1 MMDTI
6 KGIQMGKNKII
17 LLVIFLTFLS
27 AQFFS
32 QTDNS
37 KTGGQEELEIFLMQP
52 GLQELSSGSIQ
63 IQIEQEELKHEV
75 TVILKLIQVY
85 VTDKKG
91 NPVTDLEQSDFIL
104 YDKGKLQTIT
114 DFERHIFKLEKEIK
128 ETKSDL
134 AQKTSPLLNR
144 KFFILLDYGR
154 NGLYGINKSK
164 IAALHFIDTQ
174 IQPTDEVAV
183 LSFSALRGLI
193 LHEYL
198 TTNHKIIREAVKKMR
213 GFPGGFGGSAAM
225 GLSAG
230 ESYMQSGALVEP
242 SGSAAEESRS
252 SSVNALESIKI
263 LRDFAK
269 SLRYIPGYKNI
280 IFFSKGFSGGSMF
293 RDVFEDLC
301 KELASSNTPVHSV
314 WSANN
319 RSSFGNAYLRRMS
332 DLSGGKYFNDVADY
346 ESIARG
352 IQDITGNYYVL
363 GYYIDENWDGK
374 YRKIKV
380 EVKRKGCLVHAQG
393 GYFNPKPF
401 TEYSESEK
409 RLHLFDLAMSEN
421 PQFQVPT
428 IFPSI
433 ALPFSEK
440 EESNL
445 VMLSEIPIDK
455 IKEITRG
462 ETEVL
467 TLIFDE
473 EKNIAEYHI
482 GEVNFYTLPYNKICI
497 YSISSLLPGKY
508 ECRLVIRDIKTG
520 KGAVAS
526 SSVVIPEASDS
537 GIKLFP
543 PLLLIPEKKTFYLKL
558 SKDQKKRTKKDSL
571 SINDIYP
578 FLANN
583 FSPLVEEVDRGISS
597 LLAVV
602 RLSIIDIPDHEIE
615 FSVHLFNPASQEKVQ
630 LTNSFILSNKNIEGT
645 EVLLLE
651 IQLPELEP
659 GDYSIEITA
668 DEMTTHAS
676 SQATRNFKIR

>member
-1 MMDTI
+1 MKKRI
-6 KGIQMGKNKII
+6 FF
-17 LLVIFLTFLS
+17 LYLFLTL
-27 AQFFS
+27 
-32 QTDNS
+32 
-37 KTGGQEELEIFLMQP
+37 LLLP
-52 GLQELSSGSIQ
+52 GLQDLSSGSRQ
-63 IQIEQEELKHEV
+63 IQIDQQELKHEV
-75 TVILKLIQVY
+75 SVVLKLVQVY
-85 VTDKKG
+85 VTDKNG
-91 NPVTDLEQSDFIL
+91 NPVTDLEKSDFIL
-104 YDKGKLQTIT
+104 YDKGKLQPIT
-114 DFERHIFKLEKEIK
+114 DFERHIFEPVKEIK
-128 ETKSDL
+128 DTKSDL

-164 IAALHFIDTQ
+164 NVALHFIDTQ

-198 TTNHKIIREAVKKMR
+198 TTDHKIIRETIKEMKGV
-213 GFPGGFGGSAAM
+213 PGPMGCAPSL
-225 GLSAG
+225 GLSTA
-230 ESYMQSGALVEP
+230 ESYLESGALVEP
-242 SGSAAEESRS
+242 SGAAAEQARS
-252 SSVNALESIKI
+252 SSVNALNSVKI

-280 IFFSKGFSGGSMF
+280 IFFSTGFSGGRMF

-314 WSANN
+314 WSSSD
-319 RSSFGNAYLRRMS
+319 RSSFGNDYLRLLS

-346 ESIARG
+346 ESVSTG

-380 EVKRKGCLVHAQG
+380 EVKRKGCIVHAQG
-393 GYFNPKPF
+393 GFYNPKPF
-401 TEYSESEK
+401 TEFSESEK

-421 PQFQVPT
+421 PLFQVPV

-433 ALPFSEK
+433 ALPCSEK

-445 VMLSEIPIDK
+445 VMLSELPVDK

-462 ETEVL
+462 DAEVL

-482 GEVNFYTLPYNKICI
+482 GEINFYTLPHNKICI

-526 SSVVIPEASDS
+526 STAVIPKSSYS

-543 PLLLIPEKKTFYLKL
+543 PLLLIPEKETFYLKL
-558 SKDQKKRTKKDSL
+558 SKDQKKGTEEGSL
-571 SINDIYP
+571 SLNDIYP

-583 FSPLVEEVDRGISS
+583 FSPLVDEVDREISS

-602 RLSIIDIPDHEIE
+602 RISIIDIPEHEID
-615 FSVHLFNPASQEKVQ
+615 FSFHLNNHSSHEKV
-630 LTNSFILSNKNIEGT
+630 LLSDCFILSNENIERT
-645 EVLLLE
+645 EVLLIE

-659 GDYSIEITA
+659 GDFSIEIIA
-668 DEMTTHAS
+668 DEMTTQAR
-676 SQATRNFKIR
+676 SQVTQNFKIR

>member
-1 MMDTI
+1 M
-6 KGIQMGKNKII
+6 KKEKIFFLF
-17 LLVIFLTFLS
+17 LLLTLFL
-27 AQFFS
+27 
-32 QTDNS
+32 
-37 KTGGQEELEIFLMQP
+37 QP
-52 GLQELSSGSIQ
+52 SLQELSSGSIQ
-63 IQIEQEELKHEV
+63 IQIDQEELKHEV
-75 TVILKLIQVY
+75 AVVLKLIQVY

-91 NPVTDLEQSDFIL
+91 NPVTDLEKSDFIL
-104 YDKGKLQTIT
+104 YDKGKLQTVT

-134 AQKTSPLLNR
+134 TQKTSPLLNR

-164 IAALHFIDTQ
+164 IAALHFLDTL

-198 TTNHKIIREAVKKMR
+198 TTDHKIIRDAVKKMR
-213 GFPGGFGGSAAM
+213 GVPGGFGGSAAM

-242 SGSAAEESRS
+242 SGSAAEERRFAG
-252 SSVNALESIKI
+252 VNALESIKI
-263 LRDFAK
+263 IRDFAK
-269 SLRYIPGYKNI
+269 SLRYIPGIKNI
-280 IFFSKGFSGGSMF
+280 IFFSTGFSGYGTGSMF
-293 RDVFEDLC
+293 RDVFEDMC
-301 KELASSNTPVHSV
+301 KELASSNTPVHTV
-314 WSANN
+314 YT
-319 RSSFGNAYLRRMS
+319 SSRRTAWGNDYLKRLS

-380 EVKRKGCLVHAQG
+380 EVKRKGCIVHAQG

-409 RLHLFDLAMSEN
+409 RLHLFDLALSEN

-445 VMLSEIPIDK
+445 VMLSEIPMDK
-455 IKEITRG
+455 IKKVTRG

-482 GEVNFYTLPYNKICI
+482 GEVNFYTLPHNKICI
-497 YSISSLLPGKY
+497 YSISSLLPGNY

-526 SSVVIPEASDS
+526 STVVIPEASDS

-558 SKDQKKRTKKDSL
+558 SMDQKKKTEKGSL

-583 FSPLVEEVDRGISS
+583 LSPLVEEVDREISS
-597 LLAVV
+597 LLAVL

-615 FSVHLFNPASQEKVQ
+615 FSVHLFNYASQKKVQ
-630 LTNSFILSNKNIEGT
+630 LSDSFILSKKNIEGT
-645 EVLLLE
+645 EVFLLE

-668 DEMTTHAS
+668 DEMTTQAR
-676 SQATRNFKIR
+676 SQATRNFRIR

>member
-1 MMDTI
+1 
-6 KGIQMGKNKII
+6 
-17 LLVIFLTFLS
+17 
-27 AQFFS
+27 
-32 QTDNS
+32 
-37 KTGGQEELEIFLMQP
+37 MQP
-52 GLQELSSGSIQ
+52 SLQELNSGSSQ
-63 IQIEQEELKHEV
+63 IKKDQEELKHEV
-75 TVILKLIQVY
+75 TVVLKLIQVY

-164 IAALHFIDTQ
+164 IAALHFLDTL

-198 TTNHKIIREAVKKMR
+198 TTDHQIAREAVKKMK
-213 GFPGGFGGSAAM
+213 GVPVIGEEENPSM

-230 ESYMQSGALVEP
+230 ESYLQSGALVEP
-242 SGSAAEESRS
+242 SGAAAEERRFAN
-252 SSVNALESIKI
+252 VNAMESIKI
-263 LRDFAK
+263 IRDFAK
-269 SLRYIPGYKNI
+269 SLRYIPGSKNI
-280 IFFSKGFSGGSMF
+280 IFFSNGLFPRGRMF
-293 RDVFEDLC
+293 GDVFEDMC
-301 KELASSNTPVHSV
+301 KEFASSNTPVYTV
-314 WSANN
+314 NTYELLK
-319 RSSFGNAYLRRMS
+319 RIGNLQQADYLKQLS
-332 DLSGGKYFNDVADY
+332 DLSGGKYFPIVEY
-346 ESIARG
+346 HESIARS
-352 IQDITGNYYVL
+352 IQEITGNYYVL

-380 EVKRKGCLVHAQG
+380 EVKRKGCIVHAQE

-421 PQFQVPT
+421 PQFQVPA

-433 ALPFSEK
+433 ALPCSEK

-462 ETEVL
+462 DAEVL

-558 SKDQKKRTKKDSL
+558 SKDQKKKTEKGSL

-583 FSPLVEEVDRGISS
+583 FSPLVEEVDREISS

-602 RLSIIDIPDHEIE
+602 RLSIIDIPEHEIE
-615 FSVHLFNPASQEKVQ
+615 FSVYLFNHSSQEKIQ
-630 LTNSFILSNKNIEGT
+630 LTNSFILSNENIEGT

-668 DEMTTHAS
+668 DEMTTQAR
-676 SQATRNFKIR
+676 SQTTRKFKIR

>member
-1 MMDTI
+1 MKKKTVFFF
-6 KGIQMGKNKII
+6 
-17 LLVIFLTFLS
+17 LFLTLFLRS
-27 AQFFS
+27 GF
-32 QTDNS
+32 
-37 KTGGQEELEIFLMQP
+37 
-52 GLQELSSGSIQ
+52 QELIPGSIQ
-63 IQIEQEELKHEV
+63 VQIDQEELKHEV
-75 TVILKLIQVY
+75 AVVLKLVQVY

-91 NPVTDLEQSDFIL
+91 NPVTDLEKSDFIL
-104 YDKGKLQTIT
+104 YDEGKLKIVT

-128 ETKSDL
+128 DTKSDPI
-134 AQKTSPLLNR
+134 QKTSPMLNR

-154 NGLYGINKSK
+154 NDIYGINKSK
-164 IAALHFIDTQ
+164 NAALHFIDTQ

-198 TTNHKIIREAVKKMR
+198 TTDFKIIREAIKKMK
-213 GFPGGFGGSAAM
+213 GVPGTMGGAPSL
-225 GLSAG
+225 GLSAA

-242 SGSAAEESRS
+242 SGATAEEGRFAG
-252 SSVNALESIKI
+252 VNALESIKI
-263 LRDFAK
+263 IRDFAK

-280 IFFSKGFSGGSMF
+280 IFFSNGFSGGRMF
-293 RDVFEDLC
+293 RDVFEDMC
-301 KELASSNTPVHSV
+301 KELASSNTPVYTV
-314 WSANN
+314 NTCQLEK
-319 RSSFGNAYLRRMS
+319 RTLQQPDYLKRLS
-332 DLSGGKYFNDVADY
+332 DLSGGKYFINVADY
-346 ESIARG
+346 ESVATG

-380 EVKRKGCLVHAQG
+380 DVKRKGCIVHVQG

-401 TEYSESEK
+401 TEFSESEK

-433 ALPFSEK
+433 ALQCSEE

-445 VMLSEIPIDK
+445 LMLSEIHIDK
-455 IKEITRG
+455 IKEVTRG

-482 GEVNFYTLPYNKICI
+482 GELNFYTLPYNKICI
-497 YSISSLLPGKY
+497 YSISSLLPGMY

-520 KGAVAS
+520 KGAVAT
-526 SSVVIPEASDS
+526 SSVVIPDVSDS

-558 SKDQKKRTKKDSL
+558 SKDQKKGTEKGSL

-578 FLANN
+578 YLANN
-583 FSPLVEEVDRGISS
+583 FSPLVGEVNQEISS
-597 LLAVV
+597 LLAVL
-602 RLSIIDIPDHEIE
+602 RLLIIDIPEYEIE
-615 FSVHLFNPASQEKVQ
+615 FSVHLINHSSQKKVK
-630 LTNSFILSNKNIEGT
+630 LSNSFILSNENINGT
-645 EVLLLE
+645 EVLLIE

-668 DEMTTHAS
+668 DEMTTQAR

>member
-1 MMDTI
+1 M
-6 KGIQMGKNKII
+6 KKKKIFF
-17 LLVIFLTFLS
+17 LFLFLTLFL
-27 AQFFS
+27 
-32 QTDNS
+32 
-37 KTGGQEELEIFLMQP
+37 QP
-52 GLQELSSGSIQ
+52 GFQELNSGSKQ
-63 IQIEQEELKHEV
+63 IQIDQEELKHEV
-75 TVILKLIQVY
+75 TVVLKLVQVY
-85 VTDKKG
+85 VTDRKG
-91 NPVTDLEQSDFIL
+91 NPVTDLVKSDFIL
-104 YDKGKLQTIT
+104 YDNGKLQTVT
-114 DFERHIFKLEKEIK
+114 DFENHIFKPEKEIK
-128 ETKSDL
+128 DIKPDL
-134 AQKTSPLLNR
+134 VQKVSPLLNR
-144 KFFILLDYGR
+144 KFFFLIDYGR
-154 NGLYGINKSK
+154 NDLSGLNKSK
-164 IAALHFIDTQ
+164 KVALHFIDTKL
-174 IQPTDEVAV
+174 QPTDEVGV
-183 LSFSALRGLI
+183 LSYSRLKGLI

-198 TTNHKIIREAVKKMR
+198 TTDHQKAREAVKKMR
-213 GFPGGFGGSAAM
+213 GILNLEQKIQESKDP
-225 GLSAG
+225 G
-230 ESYMQSGALVEP
+230 ESYLESGTLVEA
-242 SGSAAEESRS
+242 SGAAEEEKRFEKEE
-252 SSVNALESIKI
+252 AKEFTIIIKE
-263 LRDFAK
+263 FAK
-269 SLRYIPGYKNI
+269 SLRYIPGNKNI
-280 IFFSKGFSGGSMF
+280 ILFSQGFSSSLMNDRYDSSF
-293 RDVFEDLC
+293 RDLFEDMC
-301 KELASSNTPVHSV
+301 KELASSSTPVYTV
-314 WSANN
+314 NTYQVFK
-319 RSSFGNAYLRRMS
+319 RVGNLQQGDSLKFLS
-332 DLSGGKYFNDVADY
+332 DLSGGKYFPIVDY
-346 ESIARG
+346 HESIAES
-352 IQDITGNYYVL
+352 IQNTTGNYYVL
-363 GYYIDENWDGK
+363 GYYISEKLDGK
-374 YRKIKV
+374 YHELKV
-380 EVKRKGCLVHAQG
+380 KVNRKGCEVHAQG

-409 RLHLFDLAMSEN
+409 RLHLFDLALSEN
-421 PQFQVPT
+421 PQFQVPA
-428 IFPSI
+428 IFPLI
-433 ALPFSEK
+433 ALPCSEK

-558 SKDQKKRTKKDSL
+558 SKDQKKGTEKDSL

-597 LLAVV
+597 LLAVL

-615 FSVHLFNPASQEKVQ
+615 FSVHLFNHASQEKVQ
-630 LTNSFILSNKNIEGT
+630 LSDSFILSNENIEGT

-651 IQLPELEP
+651 IQLPELDP
-659 GDYSIEITA
+659 GNYSIEITA

>member
-1 MMDTI
+1 M
-6 KGIQMGKNKII
+6 KRKKII
-17 LLVIFLTFLS
+17 LFFLLVLALFLL
-27 AQFFS
+27 
-32 QTDNS
+32 
-37 KTGGQEELEIFLMQP
+37 P
-52 GLQELSSGSIQ
+52 GLQELSSASIQ
-63 IQIEQEELKHEV
+63 IQIDQEELKHEV
-75 TVILKLIQVY
+75 AVVLKLVQVY

-91 NPVTDLEQSDFIL
+91 NPVTDLEKSDFIL
-104 YDKGKLQTIT
+104 YDKGKLQTVT

-128 ETKSDL
+128 DTKSDP
-134 AQKTSPLLNR
+134 ARKISPMLNR
-144 KFFILLDYGR
+144 KFFFLLDYGR
-154 NGLYGINKSK
+154 NDVYGINKSK
-164 IAALHFIDTQ
+164 NAALHFIDTL
-174 IQPTDEVAV
+174 IQPADEVAV

-198 TTNHKIIREAVKKMR
+198 TTDFKIIRETIKKMR
-213 GFPGGFGGSAAM
+213 GVPGAFGGGVAA
-225 GLSAG
+225 GSGAG
-230 ESYMQSGALVEP
+230 ESYMQTGALVEP
-242 SGSAAEESRS
+242 SGAAAEERRFAG
-252 SSVNALESIKI
+252 VNALESIKV

-280 IFFSKGFSGGSMF
+280 IFFSTGLFSGGRMF
-293 RDVFEDLC
+293 RDVFEDMC
-301 KELASSNTPVHSV
+301 KELASSNTPVYTV
-314 WSANN
+314 NTCQLEKRNLQQAD
-319 RSSFGNAYLRRMS
+319 YLKRLS
-332 DLSGGKYFNDVADY
+332 DLSGGKYFINVADY
-346 ESIARG
+346 ESVARG

-380 EVKRKGCLVHAQG
+380 DVKRKGCMVHAQE

-401 TEYSESEK
+401 FEFSELEK
-409 RLHLFDLAMSEN
+409 RIHLFDLALSEN
-421 PQFQVPT
+421 PQFQVPI

-455 IKEITRG
+455 IKEVTKG

-473 EKNIAEYHI
+473 EKKIAEYHI
-482 GEVNFYTLPYNKICI
+482 GEVNFYTLPHNKICI

-508 ECRLVIRDIKTG
+508 ECRLVLRDIKTG

-537 GIKLFP
+537 GITLFP
-543 PLLLIPEKKTFYLKL
+543 PLLLVPEKKTFYLKL
-558 SKDQKKRTKKDSL
+558 SKDQEEELENEPL

-583 FSPLVEEVDRGISS
+583 FSPLVEEIDREISS

-615 FSVHLFNPASQEKVQ
+615 FSVFLYNHSSQKKVE
-630 LTNSFILSNKNIEGT
+630 LSDSFILSNENIDGT
-645 EVLLLE
+645 EVLLFE

-668 DEMTTHAS
+668 DEMTTQAR
-676 SQATRNFKIR
+676 SQVTRNFEIR

>member
-1 MMDTI
+1 M
-6 KGIQMGKNKII
+6 KKKIFTLSFF
-17 LLVIFLTFLS
+17 LLFFLHIFSLHS
-27 AQFFS
+27 EIS
-32 QTDNS
+32 
-37 KTGGQEELEIFLMQP
+37 QEEKNQEI
-52 GLQELSSGSIQ
+52 LQ
-63 IQIEQEELKHEV
+63 HEV
-75 TVILKLIQVY
+75 SVTLKLVQVY
-85 VTDKKG
+85 VTDKDG
-91 NPVTDLEQSDFIL
+91 NPVTDLEKSDFVL
-104 YDKGKLQTIT
+104 YDKGELKIVT

-128 ETKSDL
+128 DTKPDL

-164 IAALHFIDTQ
+164 NAALHFIDTQ

-183 LSFSALRGLI
+183 LSLLALRGLI

-198 TTNHKIIREAVKKMR
+198 TTDHKIIRETIKKMR
-213 GFPGGFGGSAAM
+213 GVPGPAAGIPEA
-225 GLSAG
+225 GLDAG
-230 ESYMQSGALVEP
+230 ESYIQSGALVEP
-242 SGSAAEESRS
+242 SGAAVEEGRF
-252 SSVNALESIKI
+252 SSVNAQETIKV

-269 SLRYIPGYKNI
+269 SLRYIPGTKNI
-280 IFFSKGFSGGSMF
+280 IFFSRGFSGGRMF
-293 RDVFEDLC
+293 RDVFEDMC
-301 KELASSNTPVHSV
+301 KELASSNTPVYTV
-314 WSANN
+314 YSAND
-319 RSSFGNAYLRRMS
+319 RSSWGNDYLRLLS

-346 ESIARG
+346 ESVARG

-380 EVKRKGCLVHAQG
+380 EVKRKGCLVHAQE

-401 TEYSESEK
+401 TEFSELEK
-409 RLHLFDLAMSEN
+409 RIHLFDLALSEN
-421 PQFQVPT
+421 PQFQVPI

-455 IKEITRG
+455 IKEVTKG

-482 GEVNFYTLPYNKICI
+482 GEVNFYTFPHNKICI

-543 PLLLIPEKKTFYLKL
+543 PLLLIPEKKTLYLKL

-578 FLANN
+578 FLSND
-583 FSPLVEEVDRGISS
+583 FSPLVEDLEQGIVNLCAEVRCSIFNNKEPDVELSVYLIDHSS
-597 LLAVV
+597 GEKIP
-602 RLSIIDIPDHEIE
+602 LSFSFLSSKNEGELYVLFLE
-615 FSVHLFNPASQEKVQ
+615 FEM
-630 LTNSFILSNKNIEGT
+630 
-645 EVLLLE
+645 
-651 IQLPELEP
+651 PELEP
-659 GDYSIEITA
+659 GDYSIEIIA
-668 DEMTTHAS
+668 EETTTKAR
-676 SQATRNFKIR
+676 SQATQNFKIK

>member
-1 MMDTI
+1 M
-6 KGIQMGKNKII
+6 KRKKII
-17 LLVIFLTFLS
+17 LFFLLVLALFLL
-27 AQFFS
+27 
-32 QTDNS
+32 
-37 KTGGQEELEIFLMQP
+37 P
-52 GLQELSSGSIQ
+52 GLQELSSASIQ
-63 IQIEQEELKHEV
+63 IQIDQEELKHEV
-75 TVILKLIQVY
+75 AVVLKLVQVY

-91 NPVTDLEQSDFIL
+91 NPVTDLEKSDFIL
-104 YDKGKLQTIT
+104 YDKGKLQTVT

-128 ETKSDL
+128 DTKSDP
-134 AQKTSPLLNR
+134 ARKISPMLNR
-144 KFFILLDYGR
+144 KFFFLLDYGR
-154 NGLYGINKSK
+154 NDVYGINKSK
-164 IAALHFIDTQ
+164 NAALHFIDTL
-174 IQPTDEVAV
+174 IQPADEVAV

-198 TTNHKIIREAVKKMR
+198 TTDFKLIRETIKKMR
-213 GFPGGFGGSAAM
+213 GVPGAFGGGVAA
-225 GLSAG
+225 GSGAG
-230 ESYMQSGALVEP
+230 ESYMQTGALVEP
-242 SGSAAEESRS
+242 SGAAAEERRFAG
-252 SSVNALESIKI
+252 VNALESIKV

-280 IFFSKGFSGGSMF
+280 IFFSTGLFSGGRMF
-293 RDVFEDLC
+293 RDVFEDMC
-301 KELASSNTPVHSV
+301 KELASSNTPVYTV
-314 WSANN
+314 NTCQLEKRNLQQAD
-319 RSSFGNAYLRRMS
+319 YLKRLS
-332 DLSGGKYFNDVADY
+332 DLSGGKYFINVADY
-346 ESIARG
+346 ESVARG

-380 EVKRKGCLVHAQG
+380 DVKRKGCMVHAQE

-401 TEYSESEK
+401 FEFSELEK
-409 RLHLFDLAMSEN
+409 RIHLFDLALSEN
-421 PQFQVPT
+421 PQFQVPI

-455 IKEITRG
+455 IKEVTKG

-473 EKNIAEYHI
+473 EKKIAEYHI
-482 GEVNFYTLPYNKICI
+482 GEVNFYTLPHNKICI

-508 ECRLVIRDIKTG
+508 ECRLVLRDIKTG

-537 GIKLFP
+537 GITLFP
-543 PLLLIPEKKTFYLKL
+543 PLLLVPEKKTFYLKL
-558 SKDQKKRTKKDSL
+558 SKDQEEELENEPL

-583 FSPLVEEVDRGISS
+583 FSPLVEEIDREISS

-615 FSVHLFNPASQEKVQ
+615 FSVFLYNHSSQKKVE
-630 LTNSFILSNKNIEGT
+630 LSDSFILSNENIDGT
-645 EVLLLE
+645 EVLLFE

-668 DEMTTHAS
+668 DEMTTQAR
-676 SQATRNFKIR
+676 SQVTRNFEIR

>member
-1 MMDTI
+1 MD
-6 KGIQMGKNKII
+6 
-17 LLVIFLTFLS
+17 
-27 AQFFS
+27 
-32 QTDNS
+32 
-37 KTGGQEELEIFLMQP
+37 QET
-52 GLQELSSGSIQ
+52 LQ
-63 IQIEQEELKHEV
+63 HEV
-75 TVILKLIQVY
+75 SVILKLVQVY
-85 VTDKKG
+85 VTDKDG
-91 NPVTDLEQSDFIL
+91 NPVTDLEKSDFVL
-104 YDKGKLQTIT
+104 YDKGKLQTVT

-128 ETKSDL
+128 DTKPDL
-134 AQKTSPLLNR
+134 AQKAAPLLNR

-164 IAALHFIDTQ
+164 NAALHFIDTQ

-183 LSFSALRGLI
+183 LSLLALRGLI

-198 TTNHKIIREAVKKMR
+198 TTDFKLIRETIKKMR
-213 GFPGGFGGSAAM
+213 GVPGPMGGVPSL
-225 GLSAG
+225 GLSAA
-230 ESYMQSGALVEP
+230 ESYLQSGALVEP
-242 SGSAAEESRS
+242 SGAAAEEGRS
-252 SSVNALESIKI
+252 SNVNAMETIKV

-269 SLRYIPGYKNI
+269 SLRYIPGTKNI
-280 IFFSKGFSGGSMF
+280 IFFSRGFSGGRMF
-293 RDVFEDLC
+293 RDVFEDMC
-301 KELASSNTPVHSV
+301 KELASSNTPVYTV
-314 WSANN
+314 YSAND
-319 RSSFGNAYLRRMS
+319 RSSWGNDYLRLLS

-346 ESIARG
+346 ESVARG

-380 EVKRKGCLVHAQG
+380 DVKRKGCMVHAQE

-401 TEYSESEK
+401 FEFSELEK
-409 RLHLFDLAMSEN
+409 RIHLFDLALSEN
-421 PQFQVPT
+421 PQFQVPI

-455 IKEITRG
+455 IKEVTRG

-473 EKNIAEYHI
+473 EKNIADYHI
-482 GEVNFYTLPYNKICI
+482 GEVNFYTFPHNKICI

-526 SSVVIPEASDS
+526 SSVVIPDASDS

-543 PLLLIPEKKTFYLKL
+543 PLLLIPEKKTLYLKL
-558 SKDQKKRTKKDSL
+558 SKDQKKRTEKDSL

-578 FLANN
+578 FLSND
-583 FSPLVEEVDRGISS
+583 FSPLVEDLEQGKINLYAEVRCSIYNTKEPDVELSVYLIDHSS
-597 LLAVV
+597 GEKIP
-602 RLSIIDIPDHEIE
+602 LSFSFLSSKNLGELYILFLE
-615 FSVHLFNPASQEKVQ
+615 FE
-630 LTNSFILSNKNIEGT
+630 T
-645 EVLLLE
+645 
-651 IQLPELEP
+651 PELEP

-668 DEMTTHAS
+668 DEMTTQAS

>member
-1 MMDTI
+1 M
-6 KGIQMGKNKII
+6 KKKIVFLF
-17 LLVIFLTFLS
+17 LLLTLFLQS
-27 AQFFS
+27 
-32 QTDNS
+32 
-37 KTGGQEELEIFLMQP
+37 
-52 GLQELSSGSIQ
+52 GLQELSSASIQ
-63 IQIEQEELKHEV
+63 IQIDQEELKHEV
-75 TVILKLIQVY
+75 SVVLKLVQVY

-91 NPVTDLEQSDFIL
+91 NPVTDLEKSDFIL
-104 YDKGKLQTIT
+104 YDKGKLQTVT

-128 ETKSDL
+128 DTKSDP

-154 NGLYGINKSK
+154 NDVYGINKSK
-164 IAALHFIDTQ
+164 NAALYFIDTQ

-198 TTNHKIIREAVKKMR
+198 TTDFKIIRETIKKMR
-213 GFPGGFGGSAAM
+213 GVPGTYGGSSAM
-225 GLSAG
+225 GLGPG

-242 SGSAAEESRS
+242 SGAAAEERRFA
-252 SSVNALESIKI
+252 SVNAMESIKV

-280 IFFSKGFSGGSMF
+280 IFFSTGIFSGGRMF
-293 RDVFEDLC
+293 RDVFEDMC
-301 KELASSNTPVHSV
+301 KELASSNTPVYTV
-314 WSANN
+314 NTCQLFKRNLQQAD
-319 RSSFGNAYLRRMS
+319 YLKLLS
-332 DLSGGKYFNDVADY
+332 DLSGGKYFVDVADY
-346 ESIARG
+346 ESVAKG

-401 TEYSESEK
+401 TEFSESEK

-421 PQFQVPT
+421 PQFQVPA

-433 ALPFSEK
+433 ALPCSEK

-455 IKEITRG
+455 IKEVTRG
-462 ETEVL
+462 DTEVL

-482 GEVNFYTLPYNKICI
+482 GEVNFYTLPHNKICI

-537 GIKLFP
+537 GLKLFP

-558 SKDQKKRTKKDSL
+558 SKDQKKGTEKGSL

-583 FSPLVEEVDRGISS
+583 FSPLVEEVNQEISS
-597 LLAVV
+597 LLAVL
-602 RLSIIDIPDHEIE
+602 RLSIIDIPEHEIE
-615 FSVHLFNPASQEKVQ
+615 FSVHLFNHSSQKKVQ
-630 LTNSFILSNKNIEGT
+630 LTNSFILSNENIEGT
-645 EVLLLE
+645 EVLLFE

-659 GDYSIEITA
+659 GSYSIEITA
-668 DEMTTHAS
+668 DEMTTQAR